1 MPSTSFTTPTRRLID
16 RLGSQRGQA
25 LVEFAVVLPMLM
37 LLVVGILTFGR
48 YMDYTQQETQLAS
61 EAARS
66 AGVNFNPPGTETIQA
81 YIAAQATGELLNGSS
96 DVTTP
101 IQVFLYYPT
110 GSSNTVGSSVRAC
123 VTATARLL
131 PILGAV
137 TSVQLVETATMRI
150 EQAATNWSTTDT
162 PAAVPSQCP
171 LS

>member
-123 VTATARLL
+123 VTATVRLL

-150 EQAATNWSTTDT
+150 EQAATNWSRRCAITVPPVLT
-162 PAAVPSQCP
+162 P
-171 LS
+171 

>member
-1 MPSTSFTTPTRRLID
+1 MHSTLFTAPPRRLIE
-16 RLGSQRGQA
+16 RFRQERGQA
-25 LVEFAVVLPMLM
+25 LVEFAVVLPVLM
-37 LLVVGILTFGR
+37 LLIVGILTFGR

-81 YIAAQATGELLNGSS
+81 YIASQATGELLNGSS
-96 DVTTP
+96 DVTSP

-110 GSSNTVGSSVRAC
+110 GSSNVVGNSVRAC
-123 VTATARLL
+123 VTATVRLL

-150 EQAATNWSTTDT
+150 EQLATNWATTDN

-171 LS
+171 MS